1 MSTKFRENIGKVE
14 GLKADTF
21 YNFIFDSEKIQEISE
36 NAKRKYS
43 NE

>member
-21 YNFIFDSEKIQEISE
+21 YNFIFDSEKIQEILE